1 MIYTLIHGRDP
12 IPCRT
17 TYIEYRSPM
26 KIFIIIFWG
35 RPPNSIGFHCKIFFF
50 HSSTTPV
57 VGGTKIG
64 GCSNPCIWQKPE
76 QKYFPGSKWIAGNI
90 LCIGFFF
97 DSGRCFY
104 SMYRFFLPIP
114 EDAFRGRNYRFC
126 ILCMP
131 SWLYI
136 YYTYTHVSNARWFWC
151 FGNVTRIPFSSA
163 ALPRGFAET
172 APGCVWSAGMS
183 LSSCLGLNDLNAG
196 STSSQKRKVFLD
208 CLQLT
213 CLQHLQHLAA
223 VLAYSCDPIPFGWQS

>member
-136 YYTYTHVSNARWFWC
+136 YIIIHIHLYQTLGDSGALAMLHAFLSHQQPSQEDLRKLPLDVFEALEWALALAWAWTIWMPVAHRRRSAK
-151 FGNVTRIPFSSA
+151 SSWIA
-163 ALPRGFAET
+163 
-172 APGCVWSAGMS
+172 C
-183 LSSCLGLNDLNAG
+183 N
-196 STSSQKRKVFLD
+196 
-208 CLQLT
+208 
-213 CLQHLQHLAA
+213 
-223 VLAYSCDPIPFGWQS
+223 